1 MIANHIGSDFR
12 ENASLVSRVN
22 AGSKGKTDAMSTLI
36 TVFSFII
43 VLGIL
48 VFFHE
53 FGHYW
58 VARRNGIVVQEFG
71 MGYPPRL
78 VKLFTYDGTE
88 FTLNLIPFG
97 GFARMK
103 GEDAGDLSPGSF
115 NAASRLGRAVTLVA
129 GPAMNAILAIFLF
142 AFSFM
147 AGFPAE
153 AAYPLVTNVTAGSLA
168 AQIGLQKD
176 DILLQAGN
184 QSTQVSA
191 DPSLHYTVWHKN
203 TAAKAVVSSLTL
215 SRNGKI
221 IELPIQGQETVD
233 QLLSAIQYTPVLDTQ
248 IAATAADS
256 PAAKAGLKAGD
267 ILYHVNDTPIS
278 FGTPLSG
285 VVRENLGKEISLTV
299 LRNHQW
305 ATFKLTPRQNPPPGQ
320 GALGVEIGPV
330 TQLATMPMLTAL
342 REGAGFAFQYVKV
355 VVQMPIMLIRGQL
368 APSDAQL
375 SGPVGIAHLVG
386 GAVTATIETGLWFP
400 IWRLSGILSVAL
412 AITNMLPLPA
422 LDGGRL
428 LFILIEALRGRRI
441 NPEREGFVHMVGF
454 MLLLGLLVYIT
465 VQDLRTT
472 PIGID
477 WRSLLG
483 Q

>member
-1 MIANHIGSDFR
+1 
-12 ENASLVSRVN
+12 
-22 AGSKGKTDAMSTLI
+22 MSTLI
-36 TVFSFII
+36 TIFSFII

-78 VKLFTYDGTE
+78 AKLFTYDGTE
-88 FTLNLIPFG
+88 FTINLIPFG

-103 GEDAGDLSPGSF
+103 GEDASDLSPGSF
-115 NAASRLGRAVTLVA
+115 NAASRWGRAATLIA
-129 GPAMNAILAIFLF
+129 GPAMNAILSVFLF

-153 AAYPLVTNVTAGSLA
+153 AAYPQVTDVAAGSVA
-168 AQIGLQKD
+168 AQVGLQKG

-184 QSTQVSA
+184 RPTQVSA
-191 DPSLHYTVWHKN
+191 APNLDYTVWHKN
-203 TAAKAVVSSLTL
+203 APAETTPVSTLKL
-215 SRNGKI
+215 SRDGKI
-221 IELPIQGQETVD
+221 MELPIQGQAQVD
-233 QLLSAIQYTPVLDTQ
+233 QLLSAIEYTPVLDTQ
-248 IAATAADS
+248 ISATAANS
-256 PAAKAGLKAGD
+256 PAAQAGLQAGD
-267 ILYHVNDTPIS
+267 VLYRVNDTPIS
-278 FGTPLSG
+278 FAAPLSD

-299 LRNHQW
+299 LRNYQW
-305 ATFKLTPRQNPPPGQ
+305 QTFKLTPRPNPPAGE
-320 GALGVEIGPV
+320 GALGVEIGAV
-330 TQLATMPMLTAL
+330 TQLATMPFLTAL
-342 REGAGFAFQYVKV
+342 REGAAFVGQYVKV
-355 VVQMPIMLIRGQL
+355 VLQMPIMLIRGQL
-368 APSDAQL
+368 APADAQL

-412 AITNMLPLPA
+412 AITNLLPLPA

-465 VQDLRTT
+465 VQDIRTT

-477 WRSLLG
+477 WNALLG

>member
-1 MIANHIGSDFR
+1 MVGYCSA
-12 ENASLVSRVN
+12 ASVLIQSPEHPCASWLERQN
-22 AGSKGKTDAMSTLI
+22 LATMSTLI
-36 TVFSFII
+36 TVVSFII

-48 VFFHE
+48 VFIHE

-78 VKLFTYDGTE
+78 VKLFTYDGTD

-115 NAASRLGRAVTLVA
+115 NAASRLGRAATLVA

-153 AAYPLVTNVTAGSLA
+153 VAYPSVTDVATGSIA
-168 AQIGLQKD
+168 ERVGLQKG
-176 DILLQAGN
+176 DILLKAGD
-184 QSTQVSA
+184 QPTQVSA
-191 DPSLHYTVWHKN
+191 DPDFSYTVWHKESAGHAAP
-203 TAAKAVVSSLTL
+203 TALTVSRQEKLL
-215 SRNGKI
+215 A
-221 IELPIQGQETVD
+221 LPIDGQQTVD
-233 QLLSAIQYTPVLDTQ
+233 QILSTVAYTPILETQ
-248 IAATAADS
+248 IARTAPNS
-256 PAAKAGLKAGD
+256 PAAQAGLQAGD
-267 ILYHVNDTPIS
+267 MLYKVNDTIITFDS
-278 FGTPLSG
+278 PLSTI
-285 VVRENLGKEISLTV
+285 VKQKLGQEVTLTV
-299 LRNHQW
+299 LRNQQW
-305 ATFKLTPRQNPPPGQ
+305 QTFKLTPRQNPPPGE
-320 GALGVEIGPV
+320 GALGVEIGAV
-330 TQLATMPMLTAL
+330 TQLATLPFLSAL
-342 REGAGFAFQYVKV
+342 NHGVAFAFQYVKV
-355 VVQMPIMLIRGQL
+355 VLQMPIMLIRGQL
-368 APSDAQL
+368 APADAQL

-412 AITNMLPLPA
+412 AITNLLPLPA

-472 PIGID
+472 PVGID
-477 WRSLLG
+477 WRTLLG